1 MAAFTG
7 NYGVIELK
15 RDALKGA
22 LKTVL
27 DPADVNVAK
36 QRFSVDFAFG
46 LDIGSDADGVG
57 GTGSQIVPLITGD
70 RVEIWTEQVDANGS
84 LVSPRVPL
92 ELVRSNID
100 AQTDTGSKR
109 TVSTTDIPNSSY
121 STFWYAVQEID
132 SGGGIVNGYIQD
144 SGYDYTDGTYTNV
157 SLIDYTAGNVDAGPG
172 SGAIATIAVNGGKVI
187 SVQITTAGNGYAVCP
202 YMPDCLKYL
211 HVDEMGGIR
220 LFDTYASCLGGKK
233 DGSLE
238 LVEPSSSVPIKIKT
252 RNSVFRSL
260 AQVRDFSVT
269 TTRDTID
276 TTRLGDQFKRQHDA
290 GLISGQGRINAIWD
304 FRFRECDPMAN
315 TGGGAVVPGG
325 VTGTAIAYPEF
336 SQYLAN
342 LVIRIQEGADFA
354 AKLFIYYPGD
364 EATVVDKEPSVW
376 YEVACQV
383 TNVAINV
390 STTKVIESEIEFVT
404 TGPFGLFS
412 DKPPLYLLQEAD
424 SSGYS
429 AYIYDESTG
438 EPILLQDVD

>member
-70 RVEIWTEQVDANGS
+70 RVEIWTEQIDANGN

-100 AQTDTGSKR
+100 PQTDTGSKR

-121 STFWYAVQEID
+121 STFWYAVQEVD
-132 SGGGIVNGYIQD
+132 GSGGIVNGYIQD

-157 SLIDYTAGNVDAGPG
+157 SLIDYTSGNMAAGPG
-172 SGAIATIAVNGGKVI
+172 SGAIATVIVNNGKVI
-187 SVQITTAGNGYAVCP
+187 SVQITTAGIDYEVCP

-315 TGGGAVVPGG
+315 TVDAL
-325 VTGTAIAYPEF
+325 AYPEF

-429 AYIYDESTG
+429 AYIYDEDN
-438 EPILLQDVD
+438 EPILLDDVD